1 VAVVSAAARLGV
13 YGAVLAGVFL
23 ASTAAGAAFDPVG
36 LSNAEPE
43 THSGAMDEGEGLPG
57 LATTADD
64 LTLEAD
70 SDTVIVGE
78 PTIYSFRVTDDDG
91 VVTDFDLEQTKRMHL
106 IVVRRD
112 FVGFQHLHPDMASDG
127 TWSTDVML
135 DEPGVYRVY
144 ADFMVDGDKHT
155 LGTDLFT
162 GGAFDPVPLAAP
174 SRTGDAG
181 DGYTIELAGDVVAG
195 EESELEFVVRHDGQ
209 VVNGLDD
216 YLGAKGHLVAL
227 RDGDLAYLH
236 VHPEEDRLLFETE
249 FPTAS
254 TYRLYLQFDHGGTV
268 RTGELTVRAEE
279 AK

>member
-1 VAVVSAAARLGV
+1 VNVAARLGV

-43 THSGAMDEGEGLPG
+43 KHSGMDDGDGLPG
-57 LATTADD
+57 LATTAGE
-64 LTLEAD
+64 LTFEAD
-70 SDTVIVGE
+70 SDTVTVGE
-78 PTIYSFRVTDDDG
+78 PTTYSFRVTDDDG

-112 FVGFQHLHPDMASDG
+112 FVGFQHLHPEMESDG
-127 TWSTDVML
+127 TWSTDIAL
-135 DEPGVYRVY
+135 DKPGVYRVF
-144 ADFMVDGDKHT
+144 ADFMIDGDKHT
-155 LGTDLFT
+155 LGADLFT
-162 GGAFDPVPLAAP
+162 GGGFNPVSLMPP

-181 DGYTIELAGDVVAG
+181 DGYTVELLGDLVAG
-195 EESELEFVVRHDGQ
+195 EKSELEFVVRRDGQ
-209 VVNGLDD
+209 VVDDLDD

-236 VHPEEDRLLFETE
+236 VHPEEGRLLFETE

-279 AK
+279 AE